1 MLSGDARKV
10 KSTWTLARGPSLNRQ
25 QWLLVLLPPMIGI
38 TKVPTQLIP
47 MEWRYSTLVEVP
59 VALSSNGA
67 MRSVLPSSRKVVNLY
82 MLDKRVDGCA
92 AMLYDAA
99 YHHCLWSVD
108 GDDLY

>member
-1 MLSGDARKV
+1 
-10 KSTWTLARGPSLNRQ
+10 
-25 QWLLVLLPPMIGI
+25 MIGI